1 MAVAATAVTG
11 RRSFTSAICLGAGEP
26 LASLSSRVA
35 AVLQRSTINPNQTL
49 NQWTVC
55 KYGRPWTAAERWIS
69 AVWVRVNNAAIP
81 PGTATNTG
89 SGQSKG
95 CCQLARKFGKYKQ
108 RRYRLWYKLY
118 NLHNILYAWLRS
130 KCPFCIS
137 RSVTNNSH
145 VKIYL
150 VIIQG
155 EVTIYKNDRGRM

>member
-1 MAVAATAVTG
+1 MTESSHYGGSCVWRWRR
-11 RRSFTSAICLGAGEP
+11 RRSPADVALLVAICLGAGEP

-35 AVLQRSTINPNQTL
+35 AVLQRSTINLNQTL

-118 NLHNILYAWLRS
+118 NLQIYFLCLTTFKMSCLYKS
-130 KCPFCIS
+130 EFNEQF
-137 RSVTNNSH
+137 TH
-145 VKIYL
+145 
-150 VIIQG
+150 
-155 EVTIYKNDRGRM
+155 